1 MRWHC
6 SNLISINYA
15 KTVPGQLLKLQNE
28 TFVNFNSSRTC
39 PVSADVVDVVGG
51 SVVVMLL
58 LLLL

>member
-28 TFVNFNSSRTC
+28 TFVNFNSSMTC
-39 PVSADVVDVVGG
+39 PVSADVVDVVG
-51 SVVVMLL
+51 
-58 LLLL
+58 